1 VLAVRCNLDLTGGA
15 RLKDDFQTPL
25 GRAISRRRAETRRR
39 GSELEGALL
48 DAAWDELNAVG
59 YSALTMEGV
68 AHRAGTSRP
77 VLARR
82 WPTRLQLVAAA
93 LRHRPV
99 YGGEVPDTGNLR
111 DDVLAVVRLISARL
125 AELGPETICGAL
137 TDYFADP
144 DLLPDLQA
152 QLLQTGNEFMAVILQ
167 RAADRGEART
177 DIPPRVA
184 TLPVD
189 LIRHELFRSLAP
201 ADERAI
207 TEVVDQVFLPLVR
220 PLSA

>member
-1 VLAVRCNLDLTGGA
+1 
-15 RLKDDFQTPL
+15 LKDDFQTPL
-25 GRAISRRRAETRRR
+25 GRAISRQRAETRRR
-39 GSELEGALL
+39 GSELEDALL

-93 LRHRPV
+93 LRHRPIFA
-99 YGGEVPDTGNLR
+99 GDVPDTGRLR
-111 DDVLAVVRLISARL
+111 DDVLAVVHRVSARL
-125 AELGPETICGAL
+125 AELGPETIYGLL

-144 DLLPDLQA
+144 TVLPELGT
-152 QLLQTGNEFMAVILQ
+152 QLLQTGDQFMTVILQ
-167 RAADRGEART
+167 RAAERGEARE

-201 ADERAI
+201 ADERAL

-220 PLSA
+220 PLSASGS

>member
-1 VLAVRCNLDLTGGA
+1 V
-15 RLKDDFQTPL
+15 KEDFQTRL
-25 GRAISRRRAETRRR
+25 GQAVSRPPAGSRRR
-39 GSELEGALL
+39 GSDLEDALL
-48 DAAWDELNAVG
+48 DAAWDELNQVG

-68 AHRAGTSRP
+68 ARRAGTSRP

-99 YGGEVPDTGNLR
+99 FAGEVPDTGNLR

-125 AELGPETICGAL
+125 AELGAETICGAL

-144 DLLPDLQA
+144 GLLPDLQA
-152 QLLQTGNEFMAVILQ
+152 QLLQTGNEFMTVILG
-167 RAADRGEART
+167 RAAERGEARP
-177 DIPPRVA
+177 DLPPRVA

-201 ADERAI
+201 ADDQAM

-220 PLSA
+220 PVSASRS

>member
-1 VLAVRCNLDLTGGA
+1 
-15 RLKDDFQTPL
+15 LKDDFQTPL
-25 GRAISRRRAETRRR
+25 ARAISRQRTETRRR
-39 GSELEGALL
+39 GSELEDALL
-48 DAAWDELNAVG
+48 DAAWDELNDVG

-93 LRHRPV
+93 LRHRPIFA
-99 YGGEVPDTGNLR
+99 GEVPDTGNLR
-111 DDVLAVVRLISARL
+111 DDVLAVVHRVSARL
-125 AELGPETICGAL
+125 AELGPETIYGL
-137 TDYFADP
+137 MTDYFADP
-144 DLLPDLQA
+144 AVLPELGT
-152 QLLQTGNEFMAVILQ
+152 QLLQTGDQFMAVILK
-167 RAADRGEART
+167 RAADRGEARP
-177 DIPPRVA
+177 DLPPRVA